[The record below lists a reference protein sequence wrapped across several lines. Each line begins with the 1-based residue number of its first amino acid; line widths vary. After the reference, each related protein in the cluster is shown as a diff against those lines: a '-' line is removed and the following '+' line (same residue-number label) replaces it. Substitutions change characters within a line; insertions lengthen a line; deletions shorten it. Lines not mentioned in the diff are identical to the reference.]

1 MKKGI
6 NFNINFT
13 NRFIYT
19 FVAFVFILIIGIGVF
34 AFGTSDPSTF
44 GHSADEF
51 APPVGCLVNQVL
63 QWDGVNWICAGFS
76 SGLWTAIG
84 SNLYYNLGN
93 IGIGTT
99 TPQEKLDVIGNI
111 KASGTI
117 CDGNGCVGSGGSG
130 AGMEAFR
137 TLGTFTFTV
146 PAGVTSVI
154 VEVWGGGGGGGLRD
168 GGSGGY
174 VKGDIS
180 VTPGEVISVTV
191 GSEGS
196 AGSQLTFLSG
206 GNGGASS
213 FKSIVAG
220 GGVGSNWSGGGGT
233 SGTATGGDIN
243 IVGGSK
249 IQSVQGY
256 PAGLGGRFGGPHTS
270 DPLPIAGEPGLVIV
284 TW

>member
-6 NFNINFT
+6 NIHINFT

-19 FVAFVFILIIGIGVF
+19 FVAFILILIIGVIVF
-34 AFGTSDPSTF
+34 AQTPGVAPNP
-44 GHSADEF
+44 GHLVDEF
-51 APPVGCLVNQVL
+51 APPFGCLVNQVL
-63 QWDGVNWICAGFS
+63 QWDGINWICAGFS

-99 TPQEKLDVIGNI
+99 TPQEKLDVAGNI
-111 KASGTI
+111 IASGTV
-117 CDGNGCVGSGGSG
+117 CDGNGCIGSGGGSG
-130 AGMEAFR
+130 VGMEAFR
-137 TLGTFTFTV
+137 TSGTFTFTV

-191 GSEGS
+191 GSGGS
-196 AGSQLTFLSG
+196 AGSQTTFSAG

-220 GGVGSNWSGGGGT
+220 GGVGSDYSGGGGT

-256 PAGLGGRFGGPHTS
+256 PAGLGGTLGGPSLS
-270 DPLPIAGEPGLVIV
+270 DSPSPGEPGLVIV